1 MFYHHELLNQSIF
14 SPFPHLKSEILC
26 EKPNVEPDKKNQR
39 TIHFLVNNKS
49 ICINDNG
56 EFLWSYHGRQRFNI
70 GWSCKNDFEEIGFGF
85 SFTFNTILFCRRLI
99 GFVNNGSIRPIIG
112 WIEA

>member
-1 MFYHHELLNQSIF
+1 MVNSFGPIMDARDSILDG
-14 SPFPHLKSEILC
+14 HVKM
-26 EKPNVEPDKKNQR
+26 
-39 TIHFLVNNKS
+39 H
-49 ICINDNG
+49 
-56 EFLWSYHGRQRFNI
+56 
-70 GWSCKNDFEEIGFGF
+70 FEEIGFGF